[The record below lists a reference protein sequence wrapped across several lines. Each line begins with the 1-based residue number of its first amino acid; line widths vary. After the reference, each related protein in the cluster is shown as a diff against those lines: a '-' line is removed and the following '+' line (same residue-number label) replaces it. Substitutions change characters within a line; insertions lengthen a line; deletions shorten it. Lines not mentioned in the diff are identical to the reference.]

1 MTRGPRI
8 DRIAGFGRFLGKIR
22 PALIF
27 VALSAACAAGPTA
40 PSGPPTLLSVALN
53 REAWETI
60 SDPQPFPIGN
70 DAPHLVFDFP
80 TSGSMHYLFTPS
92 TLSMLRGTLVVTL
105 QVSTNG
111 PVLFESLD
119 PQSATCAIPP
129 SVRPFFWAND
139 NGNGA
144 YDRWWSNPRAYVLAQ
159 GSATISVLLQA
170 EHWSSVNGRFGSAD
184 GETRFNFEKALLNVT
199 RLGLTFGGGC
209 SFGHGIRIS
218 GGSARFMLSEYA
230 IR

>member
-1 MTRGPRI
+1 MPRALMLI
-8 DRIAGFGRFLGKIR
+8 VLAAG
-22 PALIF
+22 
-27 VALSAACAAGPTA
+27 CASGPTA
-40 PSGPPTLLSVALN
+40 PSEPPTLVSVVL
-53 REAWETI
+53 RSDAWQTI

-70 DAPHLVFDFP
+70 DASHLVFDFS

-92 TLSMLRGTLVVTL
+92 TLSTLRGTLMVTL
-105 QVSTNG
+105 QVATTG

-119 PQSATCAIPP
+119 PQNATCTIPS
-129 SVRPFFWAND
+129 SVRPFFWSND

-144 YDRWWSNPRAYVLAQ
+144 YDRWWSNPRAHTLAQ
-159 GSATISVLLQA
+159 GTGTISVPLLA
-170 EHWSSVNGRFGSAD
+170 ENWSSVNGRFGNAD
-184 GETRFNFEKALLNVT
+184 AETRFNFDKALLNVT

-218 GGSARFMLSEYA
+218 GGSARFRLTEFA